1 MSPDITEAGVR
12 YLAVP
17 VGSPARGT
25 ALTRILAIKGS
36 PGWLVA
42 AASLKE
48 WRFTGVT
55 ERDGGTV
62 LYGPWAPGRTLASV
76 LDLPPREV
84 LGFLSRLADALALLK
99 ERQVPLFSLQTDAVI
114 FCDDGS
120 VLFLPPEIMRELRGL
135 RPFAMNRETFESI
148 SNPDLSRENM
158 VSFALAAL
166 LYRVGTGAFPFRAET
181 VEDLHEQMR
190 KLDILSPEEAAG
202 VAPEISEMVMAG
214 LGRSQRG
221 HPDLD
226 EWAEKLGAWRRTGA
240 FHQASAG
247 RNATSAR
254 EADTHRR
261 TSERRY
267 RRRVFWEKNWRTTL
281 IIAAVVVVV
290 GAGAGSVLKGVLA
303 PRVTRG
309 YTPRMVVEAFYTSM
323 NSLDHMTM
331 GACVIAGAGKAEIN
345 EVTNLYVISR
355 VSLGYEGRSNVV
367 SADEWDKAGRP
378 PIAPP
383 RTLYG
388 VTGLSVVEEKP
399 EPAPVFLVSCQ
410 KWTPLPGGPD
420 EASSNQPSGPRYEG
434 HAVRDRVFLKKDRGD
449 WVIYRMDRLS
459 VDPLPLK

>member
-345 EVTNLYVISR
+345 EVGPPCRGARMRRPQTSR
-355 VSLGYEGRSNVV
+355 
-367 SADEWDKAGRP
+367 
-378 PIAPP
+378 
-383 RTLYG
+383 
-388 VTGLSVVEEKP
+388 
-399 EPAPVFLVSCQ
+399 
-410 KWTPLPGGPD
+410 
-420 EASSNQPSGPRYEG
+420 
-434 HAVRDRVFLKKDRGD
+434 RDLDTKGTR
-449 WVIYRMDRLS
+449 
-459 VDPLPLK
+459 